1 MNNLFK
7 FIIFSFINILVL
19 LNVIISLLIIK
30 FIKIVLSIN
39 IIIKKLIIIKII
51 KLNNIFID
59 KENISFEANEVI

>member
-1 MNNLFK
+1 
-7 FIIFSFINILVL
+7 L